1 MGRHQLQEF
10 LDGLPHQ
17 VRSQVFK
24 QPVEMSFRFG
34 NNSVVQEQHWHCFG
48 GALGTR
54 HASVLSARTNGSHFQ
69 QSFGPTVSEI

>member
-24 QPVEMSFRFG
+24 QPVEMSVRFG

-69 QSFGPTVSEI
+69 QSFEPTVSEI